1 MKEILLI
8 KNGELALKG
17 LNRSTFEDIL
27 IKNLRRSLSPLGPVK
42 IRKAQSTIYLEPGTE
57 CYDLDEAVERV
68 KKGFGIAAFSRAA
81 VTEKDLEVIKRT
93 AADYLA
99 DTLRGISTFKVE
111 AKRADK
117 TFSCKSPEI
126 CREVGGYLLSRFRN
140 LSVDVHNPDVVVM
153 VEVRDFG
160 AYVHAGQITGAGG
173 MPVSSGGRA
182 TVLISGGIDSPVA
195 AWMMAKR
202 GLELNAVHFAS
213 PPYTSQ
219 RAELKVINLLEK
231 VAEYSSTIR
240 LEIVPFTEIQEEIGR
255 HCPEEYFTLI
265 MRRIMMRIAE
275 QLARRRNALAL
286 ITGES
291 VGQVASQ
298 TLPALGVTDAVVG
311 MPVFRPLI
319 GMDKEEIIAISRKI
333 DTFEIST
340 LPFEDCCTVFTPRHP
355 KTRPVLEKVAEAESA
370 LDLENLIAR
379 AMDGVRVQYVG

>member
-1 MKEILLI
+1 M
-8 KNGELALKG
+8 
-17 LNRSTFEDIL
+17 
-27 IKNLRRSLSPLGPVK
+27 
-42 IRKAQSTIYLEPGTE
+42 
-57 CYDLDEAVERV
+57 
-68 KKGFGIAAFSRAA
+68 
-81 VTEKDLEVIKRT
+81 
-93 AADYLA
+93 
-99 DTLRGISTFKVE
+99 
-111 AKRADK
+111 
-117 TFSCKSPEI
+117 
-126 CREVGGYLLSRFRN
+126 
-140 LSVDVHNPDVVVM
+140 
-153 VEVRDFG
+153 
-160 AYVHAGQITGAGG
+160 
-173 MPVSSGGRA
+173 
-182 TVLISGGIDSPVA
+182 
-195 AWMMAKR
+195 
-202 GLELNAVHFAS
+202 
-213 PPYTSQ
+213 
-219 RAELKVINLLEK
+219 
-231 VAEYSSTIR
+231 AEYSSTIR